1 MEDASC
7 GGTFG
12 FIFLRFGRRDLEKC
26 LTNVVAAPWNSIS
39 FSSLSRSLVGRRLD
53 FCFCFS
59 PVHVFFFPFLCT
71 KELKTLACFGRRE
84 TKTLRFGI
92 RNGRCLRFGRHN
104 GKNNFVVYN
113 FILLL
118 FSFNNIYTFKDF
130 LDPFKLYNMDPQGRI

>member
-12 FIFLRFGRRDLEKC
+12 FIFLRFGRRDLEKY

-39 FSSLSRSLVGRRLD
+39 FSSLSLSSWKKTRFLLLFLSCSCL
-53 FCFCFS
+53 
-59 PVHVFFFPFLCT
+59 FFFPFLCT

-130 LDPFKLYNMDPQGRI
+130 LDPFKL